1 MKEYADT
8 LWNWYIEEKYEN
20 VDGLKGYDLEM
31 DKLDRCKTFLENADL
46 DDIAELSGLTSDIK
60 DYEDFTKAADKL
72 VSVMVNGINKAEN
85 SLMKQQFGHWGF

>member
-8 LWNWYIEEKYEN
+8 LWNWFVENKYEN

-31 DKLDRCKTFLENADL
+31 DKLDRCKTFLENSDL

-60 DYEDFTKAADKL
+60 DYNDFTKAADKL
-72 VSVMVNGINKAEN
+72 VSMMLKGIDKAEN
-85 SLMKQQFGHWGF
+85 MLMQDEFGFLGV

>member
-20 VDGLKGYDLEM
+20 IDGLKGYDLEM

-46 DDIAELSGLTSDIK
+46 DDIAELSGLTCDIK
-60 DYEDFTKAADKL
+60 DWNDFTKAADRL
-72 VSVMVNGINKAEN
+72 VVVMLKGIESAEN
-85 SLMKQQFGHWGF
+85 GLMKQQFGHWGF